1 MDIKELLARANA
13 KSSNTRRVESA
24 KRRVET
30 DSYDDL
36 EEFIDNVNTQTSDF
50 TPAATGL
57 SKDGQQ
63 LQVGDPVVGIH
74 RGQEMLGQ
82 VIAVD
87 GDMATVEWGDRETT
101 RVRANQLT
109 LSDVDD
115 AYELQTMYVEAEQP
129 YMGFDK
135 ESFVEDTDL
144 ESLLRGR
151 SDGSYGTSYG
161 DISADL

>member
-13 KSSNTRRVESA
+13 KSSNPRRVESVQRKA
-24 KRRVET
+24 EA

-36 EEFIDNVNTQTSDF
+36 EEFIDNVNTQSSDF
-50 TPAATGL
+50 TPATTGL

-74 RGQEMLGQ
+74 NAQNMSGQ
-82 VIAVD
+82 VIAVQ
-87 GDMATVEWGDRETT
+87 GDLVTVEWKDRTT
-101 RVRANQLT
+101 SNVKANQLT

-115 AYELQTMYVEAEQP
+115 DFELQTMYVEAEQP